1 MNEIIISKMTLSDF
15 DNLSNTLISDF
26 DDFWNEN
33 MLKGEL
39 QNPLSTYI
47 MAQIGNE
54 IIGFAGIIDT
64 VDQME
69 ITNIVVKKSYRNKG
83 FGNILLNKLISLSK
97 EKHKEEI
104 LLEVNENNT
113 PAIKLYEK
121 NGFKKCG
128 LRKKYYNNTD
138 NAIIMNLK
146 IN

>member
-1 MNEIIISKMTLSDF
+1 MSEITVSKMTFSDF
-15 DNLSNTLISDF
+15 DDLSNTLVSDF

-33 MLKGEL
+33 MLKTEL
-39 QNPLSTYI
+39 QNPFSTYI
-47 MAQIGNE
+47 IAKLGKE
-54 IIGFAGIIDT
+54 ILGFAGIIDT

-69 ITNIVVKKSYRNKG
+69 ITNIVVKKNYRNKG
-83 FGNILLNKLISLSK
+83 IGNILLNKLISISK
-97 EKHKEEI
+97 EINKNEI
-104 LLEVNENNT
+104 ILEVNENNI

-146 IN
+146 IK